1 MRRNLLRSLLEETPI
16 VVTGMG
22 AVTAAGASVE
32 ALWESVMAARVPA
45 AFRSYTFGGRVEE
58 VAVCGVEGPG
68 DVPLFYPKVQRMD
81 RSVQLAMVAVG
92 EALGKA
98 GLAESRKGLEVGVV
112 MGSSR
117 GPLEAVAAGLQ
128 SMEWE
133 RVPPTLAVNSSPSSA
148 VGALAAGLGL
158 QGPGMVVSAAC
169 ASSAHAVGLAAEQL
183 LLGKTDVMLALGSE
197 ALILPGV
204 VQQFRAA
211 GLLGSH
217 EDPRL
222 TCRPF
227 DVTRNGLCLGE
238 GAGCLV
244 LETEESARRRGA
256 AILGYLAG
264 WGFCM
269 GRGGRAGV
277 EEDGGDLLEV
287 VEEALGVA
295 GVGAGAVDL
304 IHLHGTGTRL
314 NDKAEAGMVGRLLGR
329 RAGEVPC
336 LATKP
341 VTGHCFGATPVLE
354 SILTLEA
361 LRRGRVPGRINCAD
375 QDLECGVHLAPSGGL
390 QWKMRYGLLESLGFW
405 GFRASLLFRRA

>member
-22 AVTAAGASVE
+22 AVTAAGVSVD

-45 AFRSYTFGGRVEE
+45 VSRSYSFGGGANE
-58 VAVCGVEGPG
+58 VAVCVVEGPL

-81 RSVQLAMVAVG
+81 RSVQFAMTAVG
-92 EALGKA
+92 EALERA

-117 GPLEAVAAGLQ
+117 GPLESVTAGLQ
-128 SMEWE
+128 SVGQK
-133 RVPPTLAVNSSPSSA
+133 RVVPTLAVNSSPSSS

-183 LLGKTDVMLALGSE
+183 LLGKADVMLAAGSE

-204 VQQFRAA
+204 IQQFRAA

-217 EDPRL
+217 PDPCL

-227 DVTRNGLCLGE
+227 DVSRNGLCLGE

-244 LETEESARRRGA
+244 LETEESARRRGV

-264 WGFCM
+264 WGFSM

-277 EEDGGDLLEV
+277 VEDGVDLLGV

-304 IHLHGTGTRL
+304 MHLHGTGTRL
-314 NDKAEAGMVGRLLGR
+314 NDRAEAGMVGRLFGKR
-329 RAGEVPC
+329 IGEVPC
-336 LATKP
+336 MATKP

-354 SILTLEA
+354 SIVTLEA
-361 LRRGRVPGRINCAD
+361 LRRGWVPGRINCME
-375 QDLECGVHLAPSGGL
+375 QDPECGVCLVPSGGIRRT
-390 QWKMRYGLLESLGFW
+390 MRYGLLESLGFW
-405 GFRASLLFRRA
+405 GFRSSLLFCRA